1 VLSVQAA
8 LRDHLQFLRRDRAD
22 DARVRPGARYGNVN
36 DSAALKV
43 NTSEIGGSS
52 CPFFV
57 LCNRLRLPNLSQV
70 GIIWPNSFSAEAG
83 HVLIMDGVTVATA
96 LLHAPDLMRELCCA
110 CSAIL
115 CCRLSPIQKALI
127 VRLVKNQKHEGVSAT
142 EMLGA
147 CVFFESKMC
156 IVCAGSAHVQY
167 VESEI
172 DFLLILYR
180 SRCFKIFG
188 FVHNDRVTLAIGDG
202 ANDVAMIREAHV
214 GVVRSLCSELTVLW
228 RSSGF

>member
-156 IVCAGSAHVQY
+156 IVCAGSAHVQD

-172 DFLLILYR
+172 DFFINTLSLTLLQDLWFCAQR
-180 SRCFKIFG
+180 PRDSSHRRRCERRG
-188 FVHNDRVTLAIGDG
+188 HDPRGPCRRGTEPVQ
-202 ANDVAMIREAHV
+202 
-214 GVVRSLCSELTVLW
+214 
-228 RSSGF
+228 